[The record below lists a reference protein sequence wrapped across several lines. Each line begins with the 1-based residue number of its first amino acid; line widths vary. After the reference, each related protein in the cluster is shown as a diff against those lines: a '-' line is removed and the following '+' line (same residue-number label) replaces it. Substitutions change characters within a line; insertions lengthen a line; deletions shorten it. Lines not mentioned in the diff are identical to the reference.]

1 MRLSEA
7 NEGKH
12 KIGGGA
18 MISLRARDGAVR
30 LTSAP
35 PLEPPFDDEVG
46 PETWLV
52 TPEAGAQLAIDWAG
66 AGALPG
72 AHRGVRKSPLAGA
85 PKKAI
90 TTSVVAARQGS
101 ASGPPAAPILSGVA
115 TVPPDAM
122 AGASPEAWEA
132 ARRFL
137 SRCIEVING
146 YRPAGHLRPMCD
158 TLEAQSITEQLA
170 GVARRT
176 ARRAHP
182 RPAASDPGRPPQAGL
197 GPGAAHPADVVRLR
211 LRVCEPRAGVAEA
224 AAVLGQHHRVWA
236 AAFRLERRGPT
247 WRCTVFID
255 LPPGQSP

>member
-1 MRLSEA
+1 L
-7 NEGKH
+7 
-12 KIGGGA
+12 
-18 MISLRARDGAVR
+18 
-30 LTSAP
+30 
-35 PLEPPFDDEVG
+35 G

-52 TPEAGAQLAIDWAG
+52 TPEVGAQLTIDWAG
-66 AGALPG
+66 ALPG
-72 AHRGVRKSPLAGA
+72 TRRMLRKSPLASA

-90 TTSVVAARQGS
+90 TTGVVAAGRGAMSGS
-101 ASGPPAAPILSGVA
+101 PAGPALSVVA

-146 YRPAGHLRPMCD
+146 YRPAGHLRALCD

-176 ARRAHP
+176 TRRARP
-182 RPAASDPGRPPQAGL
+182 RPAVSDQGRSPQAGP
-197 GPGAAHPADVVRLR
+197 GPWGVHPADVVRLR

-224 AAVLGQHHRVWA
+224 AAVLSQHHRVWA
-236 AAFRLERRGPT
+236 VAFRLERRGPT
-247 WRCTVFID
+247 WRCTVFVD

>member
-1 MRLSEA
+1 V
-7 NEGKH
+7 
-12 KIGGGA
+12 
-18 MISLRARDGAVR
+18 ISLRARDGAVR

-46 PETWLV
+46 PETWPV
-52 TPEAGAQLAIDWAG
+52 MPEAGAQLTIDWAG
-66 AGALPG
+66 VAALPG
-72 AHRGVRKSPLAGA
+72 ARRMLRKSPLASA
-85 PKKAI
+85 AKKAI
-90 TTSVVAARQGS
+90 TTGVVPAGQG
-101 ASGPPAAPILSGVA
+101 ALSGSPVGPARPVLA

-137 SRCIEVING
+137 SRCVEIING
-146 YRPAGHLRPMCD
+146 YRPAGHLRAMCD

-176 ARRAHP
+176 TRLARP
-182 RPAASDPGRPPQAGL
+182 RPAVSDPGRPPQAGP
-197 GPGAAHPADVVRLR
+197 GPWGVHPADVVRLR

-236 AAFRLERRGPT
+236 VAFRLERRGPT
-247 WRCTVFID
+247 WRCTVFVD